1 MVVEIPPAVPFKSL
15 PMGEHCLIAINGG
28 IKPKP
33 LFLSFTVF
41 EQVVT
46 VWLTNSSTKMCV
58 TAVYIVQYTEGT
70 AILLSATIHT
80 EQVT

>member
-1 MVVEIPPAVPFKSL
+1 MVVEIPPAVSFKSL

-46 VWLTNSSTKMCV
+46 V
-58 TAVYIVQYTEGT
+58 
-70 AILLSATIHT
+70 
-80 EQVT
+80 